1 MDQVFLKKI
10 LCMCLLDLSRETEPT
25 KCVCICGELYFQEL
39 AQVIGEAWLVQNLMN
54 EASRLDTQKEL

>member
-1 MDQVFLKKI
+1 
-10 LCMCLLDLSRETEPT
+10 MCLSDLSRETEPT